1 MNFPTIVSRRD
12 AVLLALAAV
21 AAGPSTSRADDYPS
35 RPVKIVAPF
44 GAGGPTDVYTR
55 SIANELQKSL
65 GQTFFIEDRPGAG
78 TTIGTDL
85 VAHAAP
91 DGYTLLMVSGTQTV
105 NETLYAQ
112 KPYQLM
118 RDLTPVAPLM
128 DTDLVLVVHPSVPA
142 KTLQELLALA
152 KAKPGTLNYGSS
164 GPGSN
169 YHMAAEL
176 LKSLTGIDIVHVPY
190 KGSTGMRSDILS
202 GQIQMLFDAIPT
214 MAPTVQ
220 SGMVRALAT
229 SGRTRSPILPDVPT
243 FTEAGVAG
251 FQATLWVGFMAPKAT
266 PQPIVD
272 QLSRTITDIL
282 KRPEIKDAWEKQG
295 ATPMVM
301 TQAVFTA
308 FMESEIGKWA
318 KVIQGNHIALINEVQ
333 DERADETRRGDQR
346 RGALDHQGWRRQA
359 FHVRKMRRR
368 SETDHGHHPVR
379 ARLVHGGTADIRP
392 AGARAA
398 GFLGN
403 GFLRPAKFRLL
414 VRRHGGLRPLHQ
426 GSRQQRADRAGRRR
440 LPRGRDLYRHA
451 ARQAPSPRL
460 WHFIGRAAR
469 RAVRPASS
477 RSGRPP
483 RA

>member
-1 MNFPTIVSRRD
+1 MNMPTAVSRRD
-12 AVLLALAAV
+12 AMLLALAGVV
-21 AAGPSTSRADDYPS
+21 AGTSASRADDYPS

-142 KTLQELLALA
+142 KTLPDLLALA
-152 KAKPGTLNYGSS
+152 RAKPGTLNYGSS

-202 GQIQMLFDAIPT
+202 GQIQMLFDSIPT

-229 SGRTRSPILPDVPT
+229 SGRLRSPILPDVPT
-243 FTEAGVAG
+243 FTEAGVPG

-272 QLSRTITDIL
+272 QLNRTITDIL
-282 KRPEIKDAWEKQG
+282 KRPDIKDAWEKQG
-295 ATPMVM
+295 ASPMVM

-308 FMESEIGKWA
+308 FMDSEIAKWA
-318 KVIQGNHIALINEVQ
+318 KVIQANHIALIN
-333 DERADETRRGDQR
+333 
-346 RGALDHQGWRRQA
+346 
-359 FHVRKMRRR
+359 
-368 SETDHGHHPVR
+368 
-379 ARLVHGGTADIRP
+379 
-392 AGARAA
+392 
-398 GFLGN
+398 
-403 GFLRPAKFRLL
+403 
-414 VRRHGGLRPLHQ
+414 
-426 GSRQQRADRAGRRR
+426 
-440 LPRGRDLYRHA
+440 
-451 ARQAPSPRL
+451 
-460 WHFIGRAAR
+460 
-469 RAVRPASS
+469 
-477 RSGRPP
+477 
-483 RA
+483 

>member
-1 MNFPTIVSRRD
+1 MNMPTAMSRRD
-12 AVLLALAAV
+12 AMLLALAGVV
-21 AAGPSTSRADDYPS
+21 AATPARADDYPS

-105 NETLYAQ
+105 NETLYTQ

-142 KTLQELLALA
+142 KSLQELLALA
-152 KAKPGTLNYGSS
+152 KAKPGTLNFGSS

-202 GQIQMLFDAIPT
+202 GQIQMLFDSIPT

-229 SGRTRSPILPDVPT
+229 SGRLRSPILPDVPT
-243 FTEAGVAG
+243 FTEAGVPG

-266 PQPIVD
+266 PQPIID
-272 QLSRTITDIL
+272 RLNRAITTIL
-282 KRPEIKDAWEKQG
+282 RRPDIKDAWEKQG
-295 ATPMVM
+295 ATPLVL
-301 TQAVFTA
+301 TQPEFSA
-308 FMESEIGKWA
+308 FMQAEVVKWA
-318 KVIQGNHIALINEVQ
+318 KVVRDNHIALIN
-333 DERADETRRGDQR
+333 
-346 RGALDHQGWRRQA
+346 
-359 FHVRKMRRR
+359 
-368 SETDHGHHPVR
+368 
-379 ARLVHGGTADIRP
+379 
-392 AGARAA
+392 
-398 GFLGN
+398 
-403 GFLRPAKFRLL
+403 
-414 VRRHGGLRPLHQ
+414 
-426 GSRQQRADRAGRRR
+426 
-440 LPRGRDLYRHA
+440 
-451 ARQAPSPRL
+451 
-460 WHFIGRAAR
+460 
-469 RAVRPASS
+469 
-477 RSGRPP
+477 
-483 RA
+483 

>member
-1 MNFPTIVSRRD
+1 MNFPTAVSRRD
-12 AVLLALAAV
+12 AILLALTGVV
-21 AAGPSTSRADDYPS
+21 AGTSPSRADDYPS

-105 NETLYAQ
+105 NETLYTQ

-152 KAKPGTLNYGSS
+152 RAKPGTLNYGSS

-202 GQIQMLFDAIPT
+202 GQIQILFDAIPT

-243 FTEAGVAG
+243 FTEAGVPG

-295 ATPMVM
+295 ASPMVM

-308 FMESEIGKWA
+308 FMESEIAKWA
-318 KVIQGNHIALINEVQ
+318 TVIQANHIALIN
-333 DERADETRRGDQR
+333 
-346 RGALDHQGWRRQA
+346 
-359 FHVRKMRRR
+359 
-368 SETDHGHHPVR
+368 
-379 ARLVHGGTADIRP
+379 
-392 AGARAA
+392 
-398 GFLGN
+398 
-403 GFLRPAKFRLL
+403 
-414 VRRHGGLRPLHQ
+414 
-426 GSRQQRADRAGRRR
+426 
-440 LPRGRDLYRHA
+440 
-451 ARQAPSPRL
+451 
-460 WHFIGRAAR
+460 
-469 RAVRPASS
+469 
-477 RSGRPP
+477 
-483 RA
+483 

>member
-1 MNFPTIVSRRD
+1 MNLPTAVSRRD
-12 AVLLALAAV
+12 AVLLALAGVV
-21 AAGPSTSRADDYPS
+21 AGTSPSRADDYPS

-152 KAKPGTLNYGSS
+152 RAKPGTLNFGSS

-202 GQIQMLFDAIPT
+202 GQIQMLFDSIPT
-214 MAPTVQ
+214 MAPTIQ

-229 SGRTRSPILPDVPT
+229 SGRLRSPILPDVPT
-243 FTEAGVAG
+243 FTEAGVPG

-295 ATPMVM
+295 ASPMVM

-308 FMESEIGKWA
+308 FMESEIAKWA
-318 KVIQGNHIALINEVQ
+318 KVIQTNHIALIN
-333 DERADETRRGDQR
+333 
-346 RGALDHQGWRRQA
+346 
-359 FHVRKMRRR
+359 
-368 SETDHGHHPVR
+368 
-379 ARLVHGGTADIRP
+379 
-392 AGARAA
+392 
-398 GFLGN
+398 
-403 GFLRPAKFRLL
+403 
-414 VRRHGGLRPLHQ
+414 
-426 GSRQQRADRAGRRR
+426 
-440 LPRGRDLYRHA
+440 
-451 ARQAPSPRL
+451 
-460 WHFIGRAAR
+460 
-469 RAVRPASS
+469 
-477 RSGRPP
+477 
-483 RA
+483 